1 MKQIFY
7 QKLLLS
13 LVLLAFFGTLASA
26 QVMSRSDVDVQRIEA
41 KKLLGVTKHTSAKR
55 TDTEVTK
62 IRTEKEKQ
70 AQPNSQR
77 NEAIKQARGER
88 MAPQKINAQIVKKAM
103 LKPNLE
109 RKLIKNRKQ
118 SLREKAEQITPP
130 LGFKVV
136 VTEVGGKE
144 YIEFVKTAEG
154 TGMNPVRTKN

>member
-41 KKLLGVTKHTSAKR
+41 KKLLGVTKHTSTKR
-55 TDTEVTK
+55 TDTEITK

-70 AQPNSQR
+70 VQPNSQR
-77 NEAIKQARGER
+77 NEAIKQARSER
-88 MAPQKINAQIVKKAM
+88 VVPQKINAQIVKKAM

-118 SLREKAEQITPP
+118 SLREKAKQITPP

-144 YIEFVKTAEG
+144 YIEFVKTAKG
-154 TGMNPVRTKN
+154 TGMNPIRTKN